1 MRASSRS
8 KSPVAAESK
17 ELRDIRAALHAAAR
31 PENAPVLHRFFK
43 TGPGEY
49 AEGDIFIGV
58 KVPDTRRI
66 VRDSDTLG
74 EKDIL
79 ALLRSPIHEERLL
92 ALLVMVRRYQRNETA
107 REKIA
112 ATFLR
117 ETRFINNWDLVDSSA
132 PYILGPWL
140 LGRDRMVLYRLARS
154 ENLWERR
161 IAILATFAFIRS
173 NDFAW
178 TLELAEILLQDEH
191 DLMHKAVGWMLREVG
206 NRDETALRTFLDAYA
221 PSMPRTMLRYAIEKL
236 PPDAR
241 THYLSLPRALKE
253 ARVSGKKPA

>member
-1 MRASSRS
+1 
-8 KSPVAAESK
+8 VAAESK
-17 ELRDIRAALHAAAR
+17 ELRAIRAALHAAAR
-31 PENAPVLHRFFK
+31 PSNAPILHKFFK

-66 VRDSDTLG
+66 VRESDALG
-74 EKDIL
+74 EGDIL

-92 ALLVMVRRYQRNETA
+92 ALLIMVRRYQRNEAA
-107 REKIA
+107 REKIIT
-112 ATFLR
+112 TFLR
-117 ETRFINNWDLVDSSA
+117 EAKFINNWDLVDSSA

-140 LGRDRMVLYRLARS
+140 LERDRLILYKLARS
-154 ENLWERR
+154 TNLWERR
-161 IAILATFAFIRS
+161 IAILSTFAFIRA

-178 TLELAEILLQDEH
+178 TLELAEMLLSDEH

-206 NRDETALRTFLDAYA
+206 NRDEIALRKFLDEHV

-236 PPDAR
+236 PPADREA
-241 THYLSLPRALKE
+241 YLAMPRALNVK
-253 ARVSGKKPA
+253 RVSGKKRA

>member
-1 MRASSRS
+1 VPSDSQ
-8 KSPVAAESK
+8 
-17 ELRDIRAALHAAAR
+17 ELRAIRQALHAAAR
-31 PENAPVLHRFFK
+31 PANTPTQHKFFK

-58 KVPDTRRI
+58 AVPDTRRL
-66 VRDSDTLG
+66 VRTSDPLS

-92 ALLVMVRRYQRNETA
+92 ALLILVRRYQRGDETTV
-107 REKIA
+107 

-117 ETRFINNWDLVDSSA
+117 ETKFINNWDLVDSSA

-140 LGRDRMVLYRLARS
+140 LTRDRSILRKLAKS
-154 ENLWERR
+154 KNLWERR
-161 IAILATFAFIRS
+161 IAILATFAFIRA

-178 TLELAEILLQDEH
+178 TLELAETLLHDAH

-206 NRDETALRTFLDAYA
+206 NRHEPTLRAFLDAHA
-221 PSMPRTMLRYAIEKL
+221 PAMPRTMLRYAIEKFPAADRDRFL
-236 PPDAR
+236 A
-241 THYLSLPRALKE
+241 LPRAS
-253 ARVSGKKPA
+253 VSGKKRA